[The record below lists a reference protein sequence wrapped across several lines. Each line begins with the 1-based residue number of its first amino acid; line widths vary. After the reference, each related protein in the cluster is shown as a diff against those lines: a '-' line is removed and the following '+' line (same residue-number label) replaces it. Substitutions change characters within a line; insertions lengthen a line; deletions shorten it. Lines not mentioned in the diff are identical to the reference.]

1 MRGMLLDNET
11 GDLMIEA
18 GGVVLGGTEQQTV
31 DLLLQ
36 TFPGEWKESPLLGAD
51 LYRQLG
57 GHVDKM
63 WAQQTKKMIRA
74 CGVEVKN
81 IEICD
86 DGTINIS

>member
-1 MRGMLLDNET
+1 MKGMLLDNET

-18 GGVVLGGTEQQTV
+18 GSVVLGNTEQQTV
-31 DLLLQ
+31 GLLLQ
-36 TFPGEWKESPLLGAD
+36 TIPGEWKEFPLLGAD

-57 GHVDKM
+57 GNIDKL
-63 WAQQTKKMIRA
+63 WFQRTKKMIKS
-74 CGVEVKN
+74 CGVEVKD